1 MKFYNVIEF
10 YDVDLFD
17 SKMTALWRFY
27 EIFTSI
33 RFLWLFFLNGKN
45 ITNLF
50 ILISFKYTTLYYT
63 IVQESSNFGL

>member
-33 RFLWLFFLNGKN
+33 RFLWLFFLNWKN